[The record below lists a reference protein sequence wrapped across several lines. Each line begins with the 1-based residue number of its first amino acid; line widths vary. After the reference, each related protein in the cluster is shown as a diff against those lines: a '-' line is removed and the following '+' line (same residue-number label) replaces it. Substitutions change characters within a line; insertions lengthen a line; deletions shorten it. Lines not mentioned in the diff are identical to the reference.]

1 MLSKPAPRDRQ
12 IEFIGDSIT
21 VGYGNV
27 SGTRDCDPEQLKRT
41 TNTDV
46 SHGALT
52 ARQLDADYQINGFSG
67 LGMVRNV
74 AGITPDVTYRTYYDR
89 ALLNV
94 DGDVWQNPGTWRPQ
108 IVVVNLG
115 SNDFTDLTPGEPW
128 THDSLAAAYRTAY
141 DEFLRE
147 LRTRYGS
154 RHDPRGRRLRPK
166 RRARAAGGRGAQ
178 RRRRQCCPLLVPGSV
193 GPGLPRM

>member
-1 MLSKPAPRDRQ
+1 MDQRPAGRRAHGPGRQTQRNPRGHQHVQGLRRRARGAVLSKPAPRDRQ
-12 IEFIGDSIT
+12 IEFIGDSLT

-27 SGTRDCDPEQLKRT
+27 SGTRDCNPEQLKRN

-46 SHGALT
+46 SYSALT

-74 AGITPDVTYRTYYDR
+74 AGISPDVTYRTYYDR

-115 SNDFTDLTPGEPW
+115 ANDFSDLTPGEP
-128 THDSLAAAYRTAY
+128 
-141 DEFLRE
+141 
-147 LRTRYGS
+147 
-154 RHDPRGRRLRPK
+154 
-166 RRARAAGGRGAQ
+166 
-178 RRRRQCCPLLVPGSV
+178 
-193 GPGLPRM
+193 